1 MTVPNIDSTDNKL
14 MSDLAAVDG
23 KMREDS
29 FESYMDV
36 LAIFEHTK
44 RRFKTGE
51 PVVDG
56 E

>member
-1 MTVPNIDSTDNKL
+1 
-14 MSDLAAVDG
+14 
-23 KMREDS
+23 
-29 FESYMDV
+29 MDV

-51 PVVDG
+51 PIVDG

>member
-1 MTVPNIDSTDNKL
+1 
-14 MSDLAAVDG
+14 
-23 KMREDS
+23 
-29 FESYMDV
+29 MDV